1 MSIAGL
7 RPDADTVPASSP
19 PHRQIA
25 RSWNGGPLP
34 LGLDA
39 PLALLG
45 GDRLAPDRLA
55 ADLALDW
62 APELQAAVTQ
72 ASHRQHAAGRDWFTM
87 PPCVVTG
94 VAGIGRTLMARRIAR
109 CAGVPF
115 ATIDVSA
122 QHGGSAFGGQSPA
135 PDIRLPS
142 RIATVLATSACA
154 NPVVLITGIESAA
167 VGVIGLVQAMMD
179 PATSSH
185 WNEPSIGAVIDLSQ
199 VSWMVQS
206 TSLLGVP
213 RLLAHIPRID
223 IALDD
228 ERRRL
233 RDLTIVSE
241 TMDDFG
247 VDPRSVAKR
256 AAALLEPLRASTSQ
270 NAAELRAVAER
281 ALWALSRTTEMDATA
296 SRTVAVRAQPPPA
309 RSVHMQNRGR

>member
-1 MSIAGL
+1 
-7 RPDADTVPASSP
+7 
-19 PHRQIA
+19 
-25 RSWNGGPLP
+25 
-34 LGLDA
+34 
-39 PLALLG
+39 
-45 GDRLAPDRLA
+45 
-55 ADLALDW
+55 
-62 APELQAAVTQ
+62 
-72 ASHRQHAAGRDWFTM
+72 M
-87 PPCVVTG
+87 P
-94 VAGIGRTLMARRIAR
+94 
-109 CAGVPF
+109 
-115 ATIDVSA
+115 
-122 QHGGSAFGGQSPA
+122 
-135 PDIRLPS
+135 
-142 RIATVLATSACA
+142 ATSACA

-167 VGVIGLVQAMMD
+167 AGVIGLVQAMMD

-247 VDPRSVAKR
+247 VDPRSVAQR
-256 AAALLEPLRASTSQ
+256 AAALLKPLRASTSQ

-281 ALWALSRTTEMDATA
+281 ALWALSRTTEMEATA